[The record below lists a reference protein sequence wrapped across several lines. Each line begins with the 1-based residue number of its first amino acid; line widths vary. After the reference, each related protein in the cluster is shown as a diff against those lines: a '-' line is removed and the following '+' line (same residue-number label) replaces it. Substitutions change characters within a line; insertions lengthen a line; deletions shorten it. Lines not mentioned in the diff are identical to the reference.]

1 MPNQERS
8 VSNGFFKPRIER
20 TFTNGERLRQRT
32 SLGGLI
38 AKAAW
43 IPSSEKWRCSARSRG
58 ARAPRVPSCVP
69 RARPGEVRAIHDE
82 CFFKTTN
89 RTNFHEWGA
98 ARGGA
103 PGGLRLVEPPA
114 GSLTDKRAG
123 ALHETFPCSQFSH
136 KESKKLLV
144 LCVFTRKIRASNVSL
159 WDILAGQ
166 AHSLFQRM
174 RLF

>member
-1 MPNQERS
+1 M
-8 VSNGFFKPRIER
+8 VFLKPRIER
-20 TFTNGERLRQRT
+20 IFTNGERLRRRT
-32 SLGGLI
+32 SLGGLL

-58 ARAPRVPSCVP
+58 ARAPRVPSGVP

-114 GSLTDKRAG
+114 GSLTDRRAG

-136 KESKKLLV
+136 KESKSYWSYLCLFAKFVLQMSLSGTSELAKL
-144 LCVFTRKIRASNVSL
+144 IRFLSE
-159 WDILAGQ
+159 
-166 AHSLFQRM
+166 
-174 RLF
+174 